1 MPHRPSKRKRDELE
15 DSDEEPSLGRQILP
29 VANLPEDFD
38 GEPID
43 GSQYLFT
50 VRWAASS
57 LASPLTSTYSF
68 ADEMPDTYLVQRA
81 LPIPTK

>member
-1 MPHRPSKRKRDELE
+1 MPHKRKWDDLE

-29 VANLPEDFD
+29 VANLPEDFE

-50 VRWAASS
+50 VR
-57 LASPLTSTYSF
+57 
-68 ADEMPDTYLVQRA
+68 
-81 LPIPTK
+81 